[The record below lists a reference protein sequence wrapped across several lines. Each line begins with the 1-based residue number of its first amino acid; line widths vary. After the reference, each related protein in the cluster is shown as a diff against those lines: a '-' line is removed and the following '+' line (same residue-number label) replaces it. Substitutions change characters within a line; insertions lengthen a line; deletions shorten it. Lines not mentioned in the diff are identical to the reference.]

1 MNNTIIVG
9 LLCVCAMPALADPPT
24 PISPPS
30 GNGFQSVGN
39 GLFLAVNNGGFTLQ
53 HGKTLTVAVFS
64 REGSEINVGDHYSI
78 DVSSINGLT
87 TDSLVFDGG
96 KFGELHM
103 QLVEIDCMYR
113 TYGVMDTRRP
123 FDDLTWRAVTTL
135 PALLPV
141 FDRTCTSQS
150 AHPG

>member
-24 PISPPS
+24 PNSPPS

-53 HGKTLTVAVFS
+53 HGKNLTVAVFS

-87 TDSLVFDGG
+87 VSYSTAVSSENFICNLWKSIACTAPTALWIPAD
-96 KFGELHM
+96 
-103 QLVEIDCMYR
+103 R
-113 TYGVMDTRRP
+113 
-123 FDDLTWRAVTTL
+123 LTI
-135 PALLPV
+135 
-141 FDRTCTSQS
+141 
-150 AHPG
+150 